1 MDRREWRM
9 RDEGYSTFSEID
21 EAPVVAST
29 ALTVLRP
36 MTQPARPIRLLPR
49 PNASFVTQLIATAE
63 NSPQT
68 RTLRRASSADAL
80 AAYHSTVRRSQDNA
94 PLRAR
99 CSI

>member
-9 RDEGYSTFSEID
+9 RDEAYSSFSEID
-21 EAPVVAST
+21 ETPVVSGT

-36 MTQPARPIRLLPR
+36 VAEPVRPIRMMPR
-49 PNASFVTQLIATAE
+49 PDASFVTQLIATAE

-80 AAYHSTVRRSQDNA
+80 AAYHSTADRGRDHAAV
-94 PLRAR
+94 RAR